1 MRQLMMK
8 YVGGRLPETAAKGF
22 IIRNYAEN
30 DYEKMLDALMA
41 LTEKRYD
48 RDELDSVILC
58 KGGVRPESVFVADD
72 GEKLL
77 GTATGYTHEADNGGT
92 LHMVSAL
99 PEAAGRG
106 VGLAVCTAAVNCLLG
121 FGCEFVDLTTDDFRL
136 PAIVTYAKLGFR
148 PVIDDEEMQQRWS
161 ALAEKLDLPELTE
174 EAWRV

>member
-8 YVGGRLPETAAKGF
+8 YVGGKLPVSEAEGY
-22 IIRNYAEN
+22 IIRNYNEG
-30 DYEKMLDALMA
+30 DYENMLDALMA
-41 LTEKRYD
+41 LTIKRYE

-72 GEKLL
+72 GAKLL

-106 VGLAVCTAAVNCLLG
+106 VGRAVCSAVVNYLVG
-121 FGCEFVDLTTDDFRL
+121 IGCSFVDLTTDDFRI

-148 PVIDDEEMQQRWS
+148 PVIDDDEMQQRWS

-174 EAWRV
+174 EAFRI